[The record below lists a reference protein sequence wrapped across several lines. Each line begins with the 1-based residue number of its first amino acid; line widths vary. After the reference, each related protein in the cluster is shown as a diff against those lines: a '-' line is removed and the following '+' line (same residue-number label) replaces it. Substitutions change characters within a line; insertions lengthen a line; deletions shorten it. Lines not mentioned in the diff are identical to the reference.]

1 MFIKALSSVAENVE
15 LLTGQRGNNRINLL
29 MSILHQIAKDCGEQ
43 NLPQEIYEA
52 CLNKQAFLFVRGD
65 DGFVLKPQAEDGVIG
80 VLVWVGWGDGGAP
93 ERHLPEVKR
102 LARLIG
108 ARWLRFHSARKGWLK
123 VAPKMGWV
131 RQPDDADGL
140 FVFQINL

>member
-1 MFIKALSSVAENVE
+1 MRAVIHRIGKSVGEPALP
-15 LLTGQRGNNRINLL
+15 
-29 MSILHQIAKDCGEQ
+29 MKIAS
-43 NLPQEIYEA
+43 A
-52 CLNKQAFLFVRGD
+52 CRQKQAFLFLRGD

-123 VAPKMGWV
+123 VAPRMGWV

-140 FVFQINL
+140 YVFQINL

>member
-1 MFIKALSSVAENVE
+1 MADEPFLMFSPISRIASDTRNPTLSAE
-15 LLTGQRGNNRINLL
+15 LKDAIRNRV
-29 MSILHQIAKDCGEQ
+29 
-43 NLPQEIYEA
+43 
-52 CLNKQAFLFVRGD
+52 AFLFVRGA
-65 DGFVLKPQAEDGVIG
+65 DGFVLKPVVEQGITG

-102 LARLIG
+102 LARMIG

-123 VAPKMGWV
+123 VAPRMGWV

>member
-1 MFIKALSSVAENVE
+1 MKAALGRIGKSV
-15 LLTGQRGNNRINLL
+15 
-29 MSILHQIAKDCGEQ
+29 GEP
-43 NLPQEIYEA
+43 NLPSNIASA
-52 CLNKQAFLFVRGD
+52 CLQKQAFLFVRGA

-93 ERHLPEVKR
+93 ERHLPEVKH

-108 ARWLRFHSARKGWLK
+108 ARWLRFHSARKGWLR

-131 RQPDDADGL
+131 RQLDDADGL
-140 FVFQINL
+140 YVFQINL

>member
-1 MFIKALSSVAENVE
+1 MASSA
-15 LLTGQRGNNRINLL
+15 GIAIARIASDAGN
-29 MSILHQIAKDCGEQ
+29 Q
-43 NLPQEIYEA
+43 NLPSELQDAIR
-52 CLNKQAFLFVRGD
+52 NRVAFLFVRGD
-65 DGFVLKPQAEDGVIG
+65 DGFVLKPVSEQGTTG
-80 VLVWVGWGDGGAP
+80 VLVWVGWGDGRAP

-123 VAPKMGWV
+123 VAPRMGWV

-140 FVFQINL
+140 YVFQINL

>member
-1 MFIKALSSVAENVE
+1 MNPGI
-15 LLTGQRGNNRINLL
+15 QRISADCGNINLPSEL
-29 MSILHQIAKDCGEQ
+29 YDAIRNRM
-43 NLPQEIYEA
+43 
-52 CLNKQAFLFVRGD
+52 AFLFVRGD

-108 ARWLRFHSARKGWLK
+108 ARWLPSWRIGNNIKRFIQLI
-123 VAPKMGWV
+123 PKSGTL
-131 RQPDDADGL
+131 Q
-140 FVFQINL
+140 

>member
-1 MFIKALSSVAENVE
+1 MAALPLAKKVHHI
-15 LLTGQRGNNRINLL
+15 NRIASDTGNPRLSAEL
-29 MSILHQIAKDCGEQ
+29 QDAIR
-43 NLPQEIYEA
+43 NRV
-52 CLNKQAFLFVRGD
+52 AFLFVRGD
-65 DGFVLKPQAEDGVIG
+65 DGFVLKPASERGTTG

-108 ARWLRFHSARKGWLK
+108 ARWLRFHSARKGWLR

-131 RQPDDADGL
+131 RQQDDADGM
-140 FVFQINL
+140 FVFQLTL

>member
-1 MFIKALSSVAENVE
+1 MSKAI
-15 LLTGQRGNNRINLL
+15 NRIA
-29 MSILHQIAKDCGEQ
+29 SDTGDPY
-43 NLPQEIYEA
+43 LPQKLQDAIR
-52 CLNKQAFLFVRGD
+52 NRVAFLFVRGD
-65 DGFVLKPQAEDGVIG
+65 DGFVLKPVSEQGETG

-102 LARLIG
+102 LARMIG
-108 ARWLRFHSARKGWLK
+108 ARWLRFHSARKGWLR
-123 VAPKMGWV
+123 VAPRMGWV

>member
-1 MFIKALSSVAENVE
+1 MASAASIAIVRIASDA
-15 LLTGQRGNNRINLL
+15 GNP
-29 MSILHQIAKDCGEQ
+29 
-43 NLPQEIYEA
+43 NLPSELQDAIR
-52 CLNKQAFLFVRGD
+52 NRVAFLFVRGD
-65 DGFVLKPQAEDGVIG
+65 DGFVLKPACERGTTG

-108 ARWLRFHSARKGWLK
+108 ARWLRFHSARKGWLR

-131 RQPDDADGL
+131 RQQDDADGM
-140 FVFQINL
+140 FVFQLTL

>member
-1 MFIKALSSVAENVE
+1 MLSPISRISRDASNPALSTE
-15 LLTGQRGNNRINLL
+15 LQDAIRNRV
-29 MSILHQIAKDCGEQ
+29 
-43 NLPQEIYEA
+43 
-52 CLNKQAFLFVRGD
+52 AFLFVRGA
-65 DGFVLKPQAEDGVIG
+65 DGFVLKPVVEQGITG
-80 VLVWVGWGDGGAP
+80 VLVWVGWGNGGAP

-123 VAPKMGWV
+123 VAPKIGWV

-140 FVFQINL
+140 YVFQINL